1 MSDSTPADKTQLA
14 AFKPKGKLR
23 KQLAFWI
30 GFIIMILSLCSG
42 LATYFILTGLTPLT
56 PNASVNLTVLIVN
69 LVLVVAMIAMIG
81 WHIAQLWSA
90 QRNQAAAANLHV
102 RVVALF
108 SAIAAFPAILL
119 VVFASYSLDRGLDH
133 VFSGQTLSIV
143 RNSIIATEAYLEE
156 HGNVLRGGIIG
167 MARDIDRAAILQKT
181 DNKRFQHYISTQAL
195 VRGFPM
201 ALLIDENGQPL
212 KVAANR
218 LKIRY
223 EPPPK
228 RAMELANKGQSVIMT
243 PNRSFHVS
251 GLIKLTKFTNTYLY
265 VKRPVNPLV
274 VKHLRQT
281 RARARQ
287 YKQLQ
292 SQRVNVQLTYG
303 LMLSAVA
310 MSLLLAAVWIG
321 LWFSNRIVKPI
332 RRLITA
338 AQNVSGGDLNVR
350 VKVKKKEGDLA
361 KLSSTFNN
369 MTFRLRTQ
377 RDELINANTVIDDR
391 RRFTEAVLSGVTA
404 GVIGV
409 NSEGIITLTNPS
421 AVDMLGIEEKDLIKS
436 SLLEVVPAFS
446 ELWQRAQAEQVKNR
460 VEEHIDILIDG
471 VERHFAVRFT
481 REIAG
486 DDEYGYVITFDD
498 VTELVSAQRNTA
510 WADIARR
517 IAHEIKNPLTPIQLS
532 AERIRRKYGETL
544 GQDRTVFDQCT
555 DTIIRQVGDIGRM
568 VDEFSSF
575 ARMPEP
581 AKKEHDVRRVLRDA
595 FILFQSSQENLD
607 IKLDCPDEAVISLC
621 DERLL
626 SQAVTNL
633 VKNASEAIESVR
645 ALKEENGELYQGSI
659 LIRMKA
665 LDNKCQIEV
674 IDNGCGLP
682 ETNRNKLVEPY
693 MTTREKGTG
702 LGLAI
707 VQKITEQHGGTLQ
720 LSDAPR
726 QDGFTQGACVRIIL
740 PIVSTENET
749 SKDNKVEELSS
760 KNESDEEKQ
769 PEINKEHANILYNR
783 G

>member
-1 MSDSTPADKTQLA
+1 MSDRSSADKTQEA
-14 AFKPKGKLR
+14 ASKPKGKLR
-23 KQLAFWI
+23 RKLAFWV
-30 GFIIMILSLCSG
+30 GFSIMVLSLCSG
-42 LATYFILTGLTPLT
+42 LATYFILTGLTPLA

-69 LVLVVAMIAMIG
+69 LLLVIAMLAVIG
-81 WHIAQLWSA
+81 WHIAQLWA
-90 QRNQAAAANLHV
+90 ARRKQAAAANLHILIV
-102 RVVALF
+102 SLF
-108 SAIAAFPAILL
+108 CAIAAFPIILL
-119 VVFASYSLDRGLDH
+119 GIFANTSLDRGLDH
-133 VFSGQTLSIV
+133 VFSVQMQSVV
-143 RNSIIATEAYLEE
+143 RNSVLVSEAYLEDQ
-156 HGNVLRGGIIG
+156 GDNIRGGIIG

-181 DNKRFQHYISTQAL
+181 DQKRFQHYISAQADI
-195 VRGFPM
+195 RQFPM

-223 EPPPK
+223 DPPPK

-251 GLIKLTKFTNTYLY
+251 GLIKLKQFTNTYLF
-265 VKRPVNPLV
+265 VKRPVRENV
-274 VKHLRQT
+274 VKHLRET

-287 YKQLQ
+287 YKKLK
-292 SQRVNVQLTYG
+292 SQRVNVQITYG
-303 LMLSAVA
+303 LMLSVVA
-310 MSLLLAAVWIG
+310 MSLLLTAVWIG
-321 LWFSNRIVKPI
+321 LWFAGRIVKPI

-338 AQNVSGGDLNVR
+338 AENVSGGDLNVR

-409 NSEGIITLTNPS
+409 NSDGIITLTNPS
-421 AVDMLGIEEKDLIKS
+421 AIEMLGVAERDLIKS
-436 SLLEVVPAFS
+436 SLLDVVPAFK
-446 ELWQRAQAEQVKNR
+446 ELWERAQAEQVKNL
-460 VEEHIDILIDG
+460 VEAHIDILIDG

-595 FILFQSSQENLD
+595 FILFQSGQENLD
-607 IKLDCPDEAVISLC
+607 IKLDCPDEPVLSLC

-633 VKNASEAIESVR
+633 VKNASEAIDSVR
-645 ALKEENGELYQGSI
+645 AVKEENGELYQGSI

-665 LDNKCQIEV
+665 LDNKCQIEI

-720 LSDAPR
+720 LSDAPAK
-726 QDGFTQGACVRIIL
+726 DGFTQGACVRIIL
-740 PIVSTENET
+740 PIVSAENET
-749 SKDNKVEELSS
+749 PKNNKVEALSAGDDS
-760 KNESDEEKQ
+760 AKEEQ
-769 PEINKEHANILYNR
+769 PEENEEHANILYNR